1 MNGQLMKNKWLYWFK
16 IILGVG
22 ILSVLYSQIS
32 RTDSIGKA
40 FLSTDWVNVTLCIV
54 LLIPNIYLAFLKW
67 FYLLHKKFPDISAGE
82 VFGSLLFGYTLGLI
96 TPGRLG
102 ELGRG
107 LFFQQR
113 DKAVI
118 TGLNIIDK
126 AFNQLVFFT
135 LGCFS
140 LWMMYLGGYLSVWE
154 HLTPVL
160 IPGTAIIALIWF
172 LLFNPALIR
181 RLLNKFAT
189 RNRVK
194 LSIFRASEALTNF
207 TRRDSLVVLGL
218 SLVWILVVVLQ
229 YHVLVLAFTGV
240 SVWES
245 FRAVTATLFI
255 KTLLPI
261 TFGDLGIREG
271 IAIFFFSEFQV
282 SRAAVFNASL
292 LIFVINFLTPAISGI
307 YFLFRLKS
315 KQPETEIPLVTEIV
329 SDQYQPTPTPVNSD
343 IAND

>member
-1 MNGQLMKNKWLYWFK
+1 MKKKGLYWFK
-16 IILGVG
+16 IILGIG
-22 ILSVLYSQIS
+22 IVSVLYTQIS
-32 RTDSIGKA
+32 QTDSIGNA
-40 FLSTDWVNVTLCIV
+40 FLSTNWVNVSLCIV
-54 LLIPNIYLAFLKW
+54 LLIPNLYMAFLKW
-67 FYLLHKKFPDISAGE
+67 FYLLHKKFPDISTGE

-107 LFFQQR
+107 LFFPQR

-126 AFNQLVFFT
+126 AFNQLVFFS

-140 LWMMYLGGYLSVWE
+140 LWSMYLGGYLPEWK
-154 HLTPVL
+154 HLPLVL
-160 IPGTAIIALIWF
+160 IPATTVIV
-172 LLFNPALIR
+172 LLWLLLLNPAFIR
-181 RLLNKFAT
+181 RLLNRLAARNHLKSRLLRAT
-189 RNRVK
+189 
-194 LSIFRASEALTNF
+194 AALNHF
-207 TRRDSLVVLGL
+207 SRRDSLVVLGL

-229 YHVLVLAFTGV
+229 YHVLVLAFTTV
-240 SVWES
+240 SVWAS
-245 FRAVTATLFI
+245 FHAVTSTLFI

-261 TFGDLGIREG
+261 TFADLGIREG
-271 IAIFFFSEFQV
+271 IAIFFFSQFQV

-292 LIFVINFLTPAISGI
+292 LIFIINFLTPAISGT

-315 KQPETEIPLVTEIV
+315 KQPEREIPLVTEIV
-329 SDQYQPTPTPVNSD
+329 SDQYQPTSTPVNSD